1 MPTKP
6 KKWVEDDD
14 VFSSG
19 WGEGRGRSQ
28 HLEQEDDELGGVK
41 AQLITLS
48 MLLDNVVILE
58 EAMKE
63 LLAIVHARRALG
75 IDSIRYI

>member
-1 MPTKP
+1 M
-6 KKWVEDDD
+6 EDED

-19 WGEGRGRSQ
+19 WGEGRNYSQ
-28 HLEQEDDELGGVK
+28 HHEQQGDDEISGVTV
-41 AQLITLS
+41 QLISLS

>member
-1 MPTKP
+1 MPIKP

-19 WGEGRGRSQ
+19 WGEGGSHSQ
-28 HLEQEDDELGGVK
+28 HREQDDDGLGATKV
-41 AQLITLS
+41 QLITLS

-58 EAMKE
+58 EAIKE

>member
-6 KKWVEDDD
+6 KKWGDDED

-19 WGEGRGRSQ
+19 WGEGKSRSQ
-28 HLEQEDDELGGVK
+28 HHEQDDV
-41 AQLITLS
+41 QLITLS

>member
-6 KKWVEDDD
+6 KKWVDDED

-19 WGEGRGRSQ
+19 WGEGRIRSR
-28 HLEQEDDELGGVK
+28 HHEQDDEFGGTKV
-41 AQLITLS
+41 QLITLS

>member
-1 MPTKP
+1 
-6 KKWVEDDD
+6 VDDEDD
-14 VFSSG
+14 VFCSG
-19 WGEGRGRSQ
+19 WGEGRNHSQ
-28 HLEQEDDELGGVK
+28 YREQRGGDETNGKEVR
-41 AQLITLS
+41 LITLS

>member
-1 MPTKP
+1 MD
-6 KKWVEDDD
+6 DDD

-19 WGEGRGRSQ
+19 WGEGRSHPQ
-28 HLEQEDDELGGVK
+28 HREQQDDDELSGTRV
-41 AQLITLS
+41 QLITLS

-75 IDSIRYI
+75 VDSIRYI

>member
-1 MPTKP
+1 MDD
-6 KKWVEDDD
+6 EDD

-19 WGEGRGRSQ
+19 WGEGTNHTHHG
-28 HLEQEDDELGGVK
+28 EQQGDDETNWRK
-41 AQLITLS
+41 DQLITLS
-48 MLLDNVVILE
+48 MLLDNLVILE

-63 LLAIVHARRALG
+63 LLAIVHARRAFG

>member
-1 MPTKP
+1 MD
-6 KKWVEDDD
+6 DDD

-19 WGEGRGRSQ
+19 WGEGRNLSQ
-28 HLEQEDDELGGVK
+28 HGEQQDEDEVSGMK
-41 AQLITLS
+41 IQLIALS
-48 MLLDNVVILE
+48 LLLDNVVILE

>member
-1 MPTKP
+1 MDD
-6 KKWVEDDD
+6 EDD

-19 WGEGRGRSQ
+19 WGEGRDHSQYHVQQDEPNGR
-28 HLEQEDDELGGVK
+28 K
-41 AQLITLS
+41 FQLITLS

-63 LLAIVHARRALG
+63 LLAIVHARRILG
-75 IDSIRYI
+75 VDSIRYI

>member
-1 MPTKP
+1 
-6 KKWVEDDD
+6 
-14 VFSSG
+14 
-19 WGEGRGRSQ
+19 
-28 HLEQEDDELGGVK
+28 
-41 AQLITLS
+41 LS

-58 EAMKE
+58 EAIKE

>member
-1 MPTKP
+1 MD
-6 KKWVEDDD
+6 DDD

-19 WGEGRGRSQ
+19 WGEGRGHSQ
-28 HLEQEDDELGGVK
+28 HREQQDDDDFGGTKV
-41 AQLITLS
+41 QLITLS

>member
-6 KKWVEDDD
+6 RRWVEDD

-19 WGEGRGRSQ
+19 WGEGRGHSQ
-28 HLEQEDDELGGVK
+28 YREQDDGELGGKKV
-41 AQLITLS
+41 QLITLS

-75 IDSIRYI
+75 IDSIRFI